1 MKIFGE
7 GERMETQ
14 VAIVGTGLMGVAHTN
29 ALRTNGV
36 QIRGILGSSAEKSKK
51 FAEEFKLL
59 KYYRTFEEILADPEI
74 NVVHLTTPNYLHF
87 DHAKAA
93 LMAGKHVVCEKPL
106 TMTADESRELYFLA
120 KKQKLMTA
128 VNFNVRMYPMVQ
140 KARQMLLS
148 GEIGFPYLIQG
159 SYLQDWLL
167 YPSDWNWRINPEIGG
182 NLRTVGDIGSHWID
196 LVSYVSGLKV
206 KEVFAD
212 FKIIHDKRTPNTDN
226 SPKENKEIPI
236 STEDYATVL
245 FRFEHDV
252 PGVMTVSQ
260 MCAGHKNEIAYEI
273 NASQSSIAWNG
284 AKVDELWVGHRE
296 TTNQVI
302 RQDENWAKNGDKD
315 ETAAFPETFNEL
327 YRRVYEYLAKGDF
340 DLEPD
345 FPSFKDGHYGML
357 VLDAIEKSAKEK
369 TWVQVSLDDLNR

>member
-1 MKIFGE
+1 MD
-7 GERMETQ
+7 TQ
-14 VAIVGTGLMGVAHTN
+14 VAIVGTGLMGVAHMD

-36 QIRGILGSSAEKSKK
+36 QVRGVLGSSAGKSEK
-51 FAEEFKLL
+51 FAEEFKLF
-59 KYYRTFEEILADPEI
+59 KYYRTFEEILSDSEVS
-74 NVVHLTTPNYLHF
+74 VVHLTTPNYLHF

-93 LMAGKHVVCEKPL
+93 LLAGKHVVCEKPL
-106 TMTADESRELYFLA
+106 TMTADESKELYSLA
-120 KKQKLMTA
+120 KQRKLMTA

-140 KARQMLLS
+140 KARKMLIN

-167 YPSDWNWRINPEIGG
+167 YSTDWNWRINPEIGG

-212 FKIIHDKRTPNTDN
+212 LKIIHNRRIPNEEN
-226 SPKENKEIPI
+226 SPDGKKEIPV

-245 FRFEHDV
+245 FRFEQDV

-260 MCAGHKNEIAYEI
+260 MCAGHKNEITFEI
-273 NASQSSIAWNG
+273 NASQSSVAWNG

-296 TTNQVI
+296 IANQVI
-302 RQDENWAKNGDKD
+302 HQEDNWGKNDDND

-327 YRRVYEYLAKGDF
+327 YRRVYEYLAKGDL
-340 DLEPD
+340 DLDPE
-345 FPSFKDGHYGML
+345 FPTFKDGHYGML

-369 TWVQVSLDDLNR
+369 VWVQVNLDDLNL

>member
-7 GERMETQ
+7 GGKMETQ
-14 VAIVGTGLMGVAHTN
+14 VAIVGTGMMGEAHTK

-36 QIRGILGSSAEKSKK
+36 QVKGVLGSSNEKSEK
-51 FAEEFKLL
+51 FAKDYNLP
-59 KYYRTFEEILADPEI
+59 KYYLSFEEILADPNI
-74 NVVHLTTPNYLHF
+74 SVVHLTTPNYLHF
-87 DHAKAA
+87 DQAKAA
-93 LMAGKHVVCEKPL
+93 LLAGKYVVCEKPL
-106 TMTADESRELYFLA
+106 TMTADESKELYFLA

-140 KARQMLLS
+140 KARQMLLD

-212 FKIIHDKRTPNTDN
+212 FKIIHDKRIPNAEN
-226 SPKENKEIPI
+226 SPNEKKEISI

-260 MCAGHKNEIAYEI
+260 MCAGHKNEIAFEI

-296 TTNQVI
+296 TANQVI
-302 RQDENWAKNGDKD
+302 CQEENWGGNGDKD
-315 ETAAFPETFNEL
+315 ETAAFPETFNEF

-340 DLEPD
+340 NLESD
-345 FPSFKDGHYGML
+345 FPTFKDGHYGML
-357 VLDAIEKSAKEK
+357 VLAAIEKSAKEK
-369 TWVQVSLDDLNR
+369 TWVQVNLDDLNL